1 MELQTKVNIVKSL
14 FKISPTDR
22 LLFVGSCFA
31 ENIGRRFVENQF
43 DAIVNPY
50 GTMYNPASVLHTIE
64 RCSPSPRPHSPS
76 PALRAPADTYS
87 EIINL
92 RLPQGAREKLPSIAY
107 EESCE
112 GSILT
117 SSSPLG
123 ERMPVGQV
131 RGRSRS
137 AFSFAIITL
146 GTNHIYIL
154 KETGEIVDNC
164 MKRPQKLFREEK
176 LSVDECAD
184 YLSRAVAILKERN
197 PEVKVIFTVSPIRY
211 AKYGFHGSQLSKA
224 TLLLAVD
231 KLVSASPESIS
242 YFPAYEIMND
252 ELRDY
257 RFYQPDMLHP
267 SEQAVDYIYERFA
280 ETYFSEEAK
289 AMVTE
294 WEPIKAALAHRP
306 FNPDSEEHKAFLAK
320 VSAQKDA
327 FLAKWGKS
335 INM

>member
-1 MELQTKVNIVKSL
+1 MELQTKVNIPKSS
-14 FKISPTDR
+14 FKINPTDK

-31 ENIGRRFVENQF
+31 ENIGRRFVDNQF
-43 DAIVNPY
+43 DAVVNPY
-50 GTMYNPASVLHTIE
+50 GTMYNPASVGHTVE
-64 RCSPSPRPHSPS
+64 RWLLSSLECSKGNVGRNRGNYSPCGGEGGSS
-76 PALRAPADTYS
+76 
-87 EIINL
+87 
-92 RLPQGAREKLPSIAY
+92 LPMG
-107 EESCE
+107 E
-112 GSILT
+112 G
-117 SSSPLG
+117 G
-123 ERMPVGQV
+123 G
-131 RGRSRS
+131 RGR
-137 AFSFAIITL
+137 FSVVVITL
-146 GTNHIYIL
+146 GTNHVYIL

-164 MKRPQKLFREEK
+164 MKRPQKLFREEQ
-176 LSVDECAD
+176 LSVDECAE

-231 KLVSASPESIS
+231 KLVSASPESIG

-280 ETYFSEEAK
+280 ETYFSEEAN
-289 AMVTE
+289 AMVAE

-320 VSAQKDA
+320 VTAKKEA
-327 FLAKWGKS
+327 FLAKWKCS
-335 INM
+335 INN

>member
-1 MELQTKVNIVKSL
+1 MELQTKVNIPKSS
-14 FKISPTDR
+14 FKINPTDK

-43 DAIVNPY
+43 DAVVNPY
-50 GTMYNPASVLHTIE
+50 GTMYNPASVYHSVEKGPLPP
-64 RCSPSPRPHSPS
+64 PSPVGREPLTPSKDSFKESMYSSGFEHSGS
-76 PALRAPADTYS
+76 
-87 EIINL
+87 
-92 RLPQGAREKLPSIAY
+92 LPTG
-107 EESCE
+107 E
-112 GSILT
+112 G
-117 SSSPLG
+117 G
-123 ERMPVGQV
+123 G
-131 RGRSRS
+131 RGR
-137 AFSFAIITL
+137 FSVVVITL
-146 GTNHIYIL
+146 GTNHVYIL
-154 KETGEIVDNC
+154 KETDEIVDNC

-176 LSVDECAD
+176 LSVEECAD
-184 YLSRAVAILKERN
+184 YLSKAVGLLKERN
-197 PEVKVIFTVSPIRY
+197 PEVKVVFTVSPIRY

-231 KLVSASPESIS
+231 KLVTASPESIS

-289 AMVTE
+289 AMVAE

-320 VSAQKDA
+320 VTAKKEA
-327 FLAKWGKS
+327 FLAKWKCS
-335 INM
+335 INN

>member
-14 FKISPTDR
+14 FKINPTDR

-50 GTMYNPASVLHTIE
+50 GTMYNPASVLHTVE

-76 PALRAPADTYS
+76 PALRAPS
-87 EIINL
+87 
-92 RLPQGAREKLPSIAY
+92 PQGAR
-107 EESCE
+107 
-112 GSILT
+112 
-117 SSSPLG
+117 
-123 ERMPVGQV
+123 MPAGRV

-154 KETGEIVDNC
+154 KETDEIVDNC

-176 LSVDECAD
+176 LTVDECAD
-184 YLSRAVAILKERN
+184 YLSRAVMLLKERN

-267 SEQAVDYIYERFA
+267 SEQAVDYSYERFA
-280 ETYFSEEAK
+280 DTYFSEEAK
-289 AMVTE
+289 EMVRE
-294 WEPIKAALAHRP
+294 WQPIKAALAHRP

-320 VSAQKDA
+320 VQEQKDA
-327 FLAKWGKS
+327 FFAKWH
-335 INM
+335 

>member
-14 FKISPTDR
+14 FKINPTDR

-31 ENIGRRFVENQF
+31 ENIGRRFVDNQF
-43 DAIVNPY
+43 DAVVNPY

-64 RCSPSPRPHSPS
+64 KQSEHLVGCDNGDLVAKNANYSPCGGEGGSS
-76 PALRAPADTYS
+76 
-87 EIINL
+87 
-92 RLPQGAREKLPSIAY
+92 LPTG
-107 EESCE
+107 E
-112 GSILT
+112 G
-117 SSSPLG
+117 G
-123 ERMPVGQV
+123 G
-131 RGRSRS
+131 RGRSS
-137 AFSFAIITL
+137 FSVAIITL

-164 MKRPQKLFREEK
+164 MKRPQSLFREGQ

-184 YLSRAVAILKERN
+184 YLSRTVALLKERN

-231 KLVSASPESIS
+231 KLVSASSGELA

-267 SEQAVDYIYERFA
+267 SEQAVDYIYELFA
-280 ETYFSEEAK
+280 ETYFSADAK
-289 AMVTE
+289 EMVRE
-294 WEPIKAALAHRP
+294 WQPIKAALAHRP

-327 FLAKWGKS
+327 FLAKWRKS
-335 INM
+335 IDN

>member
-50 GTMYNPASVLHTIE
+50 GTMYNPASVLHTVE
-64 RCSPSPRPHSPS
+64 RCCPS
-76 PALRAPADTYS
+76 PALRAPSDTYS

-92 RLPQGAREKLPSIAY
+92 RLPQGARGMLLSFAY

-112 GSILT
+112 TSMQT
-117 SSSPLG
+117 SSSPPG

-131 RGRSRS
+131 RGCEGGGRGP
-137 AFSFAIITL
+137 FSFAIITL

-154 KETGEIVDNC
+154 KETDEIVDNC

-320 VSAQKDA
+320 VTAKKEA
-327 FLAKWGKS
+327 FLAKWKCS
-335 INM
+335 INN

>member
-14 FKISPTDR
+14 FKINPSDR

-50 GTMYNPASVLHTIE
+50 GTMYNPARGLHTVE
-64 RCSPSPRPHSPS
+64 RCSPS
-76 PALRAPADTYS
+76 PALRAPSDTYS

-107 EESCE
+107 EESL
-112 GSILT
+112 LT

-131 RGRSRS
+131 RGCEGGGRGP
-137 AFSFAIITL
+137 SFAIFTL

-176 LSVDECAD
+176 LSVDECAE

-289 AMVTE
+289 AMVAE
-294 WEPIKAALAHRP
+294 WEPIKTALAHRP

-320 VSAQKDA
+320 VTAKKEA
-327 FLAKWGKS
+327 FLAKWGNQVT
-335 INM
+335 INN

>member
-1 MELQTKVNIVKSL
+1 MELQTKVNIPKSS
-14 FKISPTDR
+14 FKINPTDK

-50 GTMYNPASVLHTIE
+50 GTMYNPASVGHTVE
-64 RCSPSPRPHSPS
+64 RWLLSSLECSKGNVGKNRGNYSPCGGEGGSS
-76 PALRAPADTYS
+76 
-87 EIINL
+87 
-92 RLPQGAREKLPSIAY
+92 LPMG
-107 EESCE
+107 E
-112 GSILT
+112 G
-117 SSSPLG
+117 G
-123 ERMPVGQV
+123 G
-131 RGRSRS
+131 RGR
-137 AFSFAIITL
+137 FSVVVITL
-146 GTNHIYIL
+146 GTNHVYIL

-231 KLVSASPESIS
+231 KLVSESPESIS

-289 AMVTE
+289 EMVRE
-294 WEPIKAALAHRP
+294 WQPIKAALAHRP

-320 VSAQKDA
+320 VTAKKEA
-327 FLAKWGKS
+327 FLAKWK
-335 INM
+335 

>member
-1 MELQTKVNIVKSL
+1 MEFRTKIGLESPS
-14 FKISPTDR
+14 FKINPTDK

-31 ENIGRRFVENQF
+31 ENIGRRFVDNQF
-43 DAIVNPY
+43 DAVVNPY
-50 GTMYNPASVLHTIE
+50 GTMYNPASVGHTVE
-64 RCSPSPRPHSPS
+64 RWLLSSLECSKGNVGRNRGNYSPCGGEGGSS
-76 PALRAPADTYS
+76 
-87 EIINL
+87 
-92 RLPQGAREKLPSIAY
+92 LPMG
-107 EESCE
+107 E
-112 GSILT
+112 G
-117 SSSPLG
+117 G
-123 ERMPVGQV
+123 G
-131 RGRSRS
+131 RGR
-137 AFSFAIITL
+137 FSVVVITL

-164 MKRPQKLFREEK
+164 MKRPQRLFREEQ
-176 LSVDECAD
+176 LSVDECVD
-184 YLSRAVAILKERN
+184 YLSKAVGLLKERN

-231 KLVSASPESIS
+231 KLVSASSGELC

-267 SEQAVDYIYERFA
+267 SEQAVDYIYELFA
-280 ETYFSEEAK
+280 ETYFSADAK
-289 AMVTE
+289 QMVRE
-294 WEPIKAALAHRP
+294 WQPIKAALAHRP

-327 FLAKWGKS
+327 FLAKWKS
-335 INM
+335 SAVN

>member
-1 MELQTKVNIVKSL
+1 MELQTKVNIPKSS
-14 FKISPTDR
+14 FKINPTDK

-31 ENIGRRFVENQF
+31 ENIGRRFVDNQF

-50 GTMYNPASVLHTIE
+50 GTMYNPASVY
-64 RCSPSPRPHSPS
+64 HSVKR
-76 PALRAPADTYS
+76 ALEGVS
-87 EIINL
+87 GS
-92 RLPQGAREKLPSIAY
+92 LPT
-107 EESCE
+107 E
-112 GSILT
+112 GSPMLIT
-117 SSSPLG
+117 SEYVQSG
-123 ERMPVGQV
+123 G
-131 RGRSRS
+131 RG
-137 AFSFAIITL
+137 SFDVAIFTL

-164 MKRPQKLFREEK
+164 MKRPQRLFREEQ

-184 YLSRAVAILKERN
+184 YLSKAVGLLKERN
-197 PEVKVIFTVSPIRY
+197 PEVKVVFTVSPIRY

-231 KLVSASPESIS
+231 KLVSASSGELA

-289 AMVTE
+289 AMVAE

-320 VSAQKDA
+320 VSARKDA
-327 FLAKWGKS
+327 FLAKWKRS
-335 INM
+335 TIN

>member
-1 MELQTKVNIVKSL
+1 
-14 FKISPTDR
+14 
-22 LLFVGSCFA
+22 
-31 ENIGRRFVENQF
+31 
-43 DAIVNPY
+43 
-50 GTMYNPASVLHTIE
+50 
-64 RCSPSPRPHSPS
+64 
-76 PALRAPADTYS
+76 
-87 EIINL
+87 
-92 RLPQGAREKLPSIAY
+92 
-107 EESCE
+107 
-112 GSILT
+112 
-117 SSSPLG
+117 
-123 ERMPVGQV
+123 MPVGQV
-131 RGRSRS
+131 RGRRS
-137 AFSFAIITL
+137 SFSVAIITL

-231 KLVSASPESIS
+231 KLVSESPESIS

-280 ETYFSEEAK
+280 ETYFSEEAN
-289 AMVTE
+289 AMVAE

-320 VSAQKDA
+320 VTAKKEN
-327 FLAKWGKS
+327 FLAKWKCS
-335 INM
+335 INN